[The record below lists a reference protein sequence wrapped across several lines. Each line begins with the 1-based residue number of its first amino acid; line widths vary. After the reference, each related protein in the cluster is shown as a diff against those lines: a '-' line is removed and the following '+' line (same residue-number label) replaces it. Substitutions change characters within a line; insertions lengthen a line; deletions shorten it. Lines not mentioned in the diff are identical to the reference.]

1 VTNQPGQPIRRKR
14 ALLLVNPKARSGA
27 EAYLEAASL
36 LESRGF
42 SVLRAQ
48 NAKPQDFCRLIHVYS
63 NNVDLIV
70 LGGGDGTIRCAL
82 EALVKTKTPFAILP
96 LGTANNFA
104 RNLGIPL
111 DLKSALEIIDQG
123 VTKQIDVALVNGE
136 YFANVSGLGLSTVI
150 NHQIPSQLKR
160 RFGAFAYIWYALK
173 IIRRFKPFHAR
184 ITANGITKVVRT
196 MQITICNGKHYGPGM
211 IVNEDASIDDGKLD
225 LLSTEIAKWW
235 HGLKLIP
242 SFFRG
247 IYNKRHEVRL
257 MQAEE
262 IEIWTRRP
270 LRIDTDGEILT
281 RTPAKYRVMRN
292 ALTVYAPVEIKKAE
306 TVSDLRKQELKN
318 QSPLLSDRSL

>member
-1 VTNQPGQPIRRKR
+1 MADTAIRRKR

-27 EAYLEAASL
+27 EVYLEAASL

-48 NAKPQDFCRLIHVYS
+48 NAQPQDFCRLIQLYS
-63 NNVDLIV
+63 NNVELIV
-70 LGGGDGTIRCAL
+70 LGGGDGTIRCGL
-82 EALVKTKTPFAILP
+82 EALMKTKTPFAILP

-111 DLKSALEIIDQG
+111 DFKSALEVIDHG
-123 VTKQIDVALVNGE
+123 RPRQIDVAQVNGQ

-150 NHQIPSQLKR
+150 NHQISSELKR
-160 RFGAFAYIWYALK
+160 RFGAFAYVWHALK
-173 IIRRFKPFHAR
+173 VIRRFKPFHAK
-184 ITANGITKVVRT
+184 ITSNGVSRVVRT

-211 IVNEDASIDDGKLD
+211 IVNDEARIDDGKLD
-225 LLSTEIAKWW
+225 LLSTEITKWW

-247 IYNKRHEVRL
+247 IYNRKHEVRL
-257 MQAEE
+257 MQSEE

-281 RTPAKYRVMRN
+281 RTPARYKVLRN
-292 ALTVYAPVEIKKAE
+292 ALTVYAPVEEKSADTGIQNSNSRIHEFAN
-306 TVSDLRKQELKN
+306 T
-318 QSPLLSDRSL
+318 